1 MDHNRPAD
9 DITRTEHPA
18 RAISRACAE
27 CRRAGRA
34 YRAETAAAA
43 ATAEGTAAMKTATTA
58 KATAAAAS
66 TTGVGRLRRKDQHNC
81 QRDSQN

>member
-18 RAISRACAE
+18 RAINRACAE

-34 YRAETAAAA
+34 YRAETAA

-66 TTGVGRLRRKDQHNC
+66 TTGVGRLRRKDQHDC